1 MLRLTLETS
10 SVMNERLTKAGGKV
24 SWPEAPGGILH
35 AIRTELKGLMNWRQ
49 HRVLSPH
56 PLLVNAAGNASV
68 SLVCYVYEVAHAIN
82 VSELNWHYSVLARC
96 MENTRMEINIAE
108 ADSLIGPAG

>member
-1 MLRLTLETS
+1 MICNMLRLTLETS

-56 PLLVNAAGNASV
+56 PLPVNAAGNASV
-68 SLVCYVYEVAHAIN
+68 SLAH
-82 VSELNWHYSVLARC
+82 SLSVMFMKWL
-96 MENTRMEINIAE
+96 T
-108 ADSLIGPAG
+108 L